1 MCVRNDDL
9 KTQCCAIVTGPNVA
23 LAITLIRRLRELFL
37 QDDGAGYQLLFE
49 GKETEIVINGVEI
62 RAYPSHHL
70 DAMRGLTNVAAV
82 FMDEASFFDEMGTK
96 DAVDISQRYIAKS
109 NPFLIVVSTPDHPG
123 DLLPQITEQNENE
136 CIYKCFFLPYTVGL
150 GGIFSEEE
158 IKIAKR
164 SSSFE
169 KEYNIKFLGQIGN
182 VFLPEKIDEAI
193 ALGRRMDTYNQILEN
208 PELTPQSQFYIG
220 VDSGFGS
227 SAFAIVLVAILDE
240 TICVLETKEIFRQ
253 QFSYCINEVA
263 NIMIKYKL
271 NSNNTKVIVDA
282 SSPSVVSAL
291 KSQMNEATDYLAIL
305 EHRRKMKVRDIYT
318 GMMVIPIPFNTANK
332 KQILLNLK
340 ELLDAGL
347 VRLNLEKHANLVLAL
362 RTATATDLILD
373 KSHSVSNDVL
383 DAMTLACMRLN
394 VSREETQQYDIPRH
408 PV

>member
-1 MCVRNDDL
+1 
-9 KTQCCAIVTGPNVA
+9 
-23 LAITLIRRLRELFL
+23 
-37 QDDGAGYQLLFE
+37 
-49 GKETEIVINGVEI
+49 
-62 RAYPSHHL
+62 
-70 DAMRGLTNVAAV
+70 
-82 FMDEASFFDEMGTK
+82 MGTK
-96 DAVDISQRYIAKS
+96 DAVDVSQRYIAKS

-123 DLLPQITEQNENE
+123 DLLSQITEQNENE
-136 CIYKCFFLPYTVGL
+136 CIYKRFFLPYTVGL